1 MELIIVWY
9 LSLLLIDVSCL
20 LIIHYVTVLT
30 GANCLGMVYPCKH
43 ELIDPM
49 CKHINLVP
57 RLQKA
62 GVEPGNEAMSTQ
74 LTTQVKSMKSKQ
86 WATSKCMHTAN

>member
-30 GANCLGMVYPCKH
+30 GANGLGMVYPCKGSH
-43 ELIDPM
+43 EQLIDPM

-62 GVEPGNEAMSTQ
+62 GAEPGNEAISI
-74 LTTQVKSMKSKQ
+74 TTHASMKSKR